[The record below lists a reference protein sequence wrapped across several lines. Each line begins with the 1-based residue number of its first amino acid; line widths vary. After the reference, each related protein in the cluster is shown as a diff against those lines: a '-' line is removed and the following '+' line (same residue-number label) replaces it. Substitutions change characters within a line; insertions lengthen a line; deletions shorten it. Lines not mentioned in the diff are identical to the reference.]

1 MTEGSG
7 MGLTPPEECARRL
20 ALLRRGLEDQGLEG
34 AVLLQAVD
42 VLWLSGT
49 RQNAALWVPAHGE
62 PVLLVRKS
70 LERAR
75 SESPIGR
82 VIPFPPTRE
91 LAGVLGPA
99 RRLGLEQDVVPVSV
113 QALWTRALPGVEWS
127 DVSGLVREL
136 RSVKSPW
143 EVERMR
149 DTARLLSGVFRE
161 VPSFLRPGM
170 REVDLAAEIE
180 VRMRRAGNEGS
191 PRVRGFNQEFF
202 MGLAIAGGA
211 ATSPSYF
218 DGPVTG
224 RGLSP
229 SSPLGASTD
238 VVRPDAPVL
247 LDYTAIRGG
256 YITDMTRIAVCGR
269 LSPELSRAFDAARRI
284 QDEIAGGLA
293 PGAVPSQLFARARAL
308 ADEAGLGD
316 RFMGPPGA
324 QARFVGHGVGLELD
338 EVPVL
343 APGFDAPLR
352 LGQTL
357 AIEPKF
363 VFPGQGAVGIEN
375 TWVVGERGGER
386 ITELGDDLLVVP
398 GA

>member
-1 MTEGSG
+1 VEPI
-7 MGLTPPEECARRL
+7 LTPASECERRL
-20 ALLRRGLEDQGLEG
+20 ALLRQGLAALDLQG

-42 VLWLSGT
+42 VLWLTGT
-49 RQNAALWVPAHGE
+49 RQNAALWLPIEGD
-62 PVLLVRKS
+62 PILFVRKS

-75 SESPIGR
+75 SESPLAR
-82 VIPFPPTRE
+82 VVPFPPTRE
-91 LAGVLGPA
+91 LAALLGPA
-99 RRLGLEQDVVPVSV
+99 RRLGITQDVVPVAV
-113 QALWTRALPGVEWS
+113 QGLWTKALPGVAWT
-127 DVSGLVREL
+127 DVSGLVRDS

-143 EVERMR
+143 EVDRMR
-149 DTARLLSGVFRE
+149 ETARLLGGVFRE
-161 VPSFLRPGM
+161 IPAFLRPGM
-170 REVDLAAEIE
+170 REVDLSAEIE

-202 MGLAIAGGA
+202 MGLAVSGGA

-229 SSPLGASTD
+229 SSPLGASVDPVRRD
-238 VVRPDAPVL
+238 VPVL

-269 LSPELSRAFDAARRI
+269 LPPGLARAFDVARAI
-284 QDEIAGGLA
+284 QDELA
-293 PGAVPSQLFARARAL
+293 ASLSPGAIPSKLFARAREQ
-308 ADEAGLGD
+308 ADRAGLGD

-324 QARFVGHGVGLELD
+324 QARFVGHGLGLELD
-338 EVPVL
+338 ELPVL

-375 TWVVGERGGER
+375 TWVVGETGGER
-386 ITELGDDLLVVP
+386 ITELPDDLLVVE
-398 GA
+398 G